1 MNVIH
6 SSNGRIPSGR
16 RGRCGFESHMDN
28 KNIYAE
34 ATQLDRASVFQDK
47 KIIFDFQYGWSGFN
61 AEIAQLVSSV

>member
-1 MNVIH
+1 
-6 SSNGRIPSGR
+6 
-16 RGRCGFESHMDN
+16 MDN